1 MPHNPTTEI
10 LHAIKI
16 GFLGGRGGRA
26 FPIKK
31 DESLRV
37 IREAF
42 IYWGYECSSW
52 FTLAN
57 TNEGV
62 VIFLLP
68 N

>member
-42 IYWGYECSSW
+42 INRGTS
-52 FTLAN
+52 
-57 TNEGV
+57 V
-62 VIFLLP
+62 VVGSP
-68 N
+68 

>member
-16 GFLGGRGGRA
+16 GFLRGGRGRG
-26 FPIKK
+26 FPTKK
-31 DESLRV
+31 VESLRV

-57 TNEGV
+57 MKVGLFCNM
-62 VIFLLP
+62 
-68 N
+68 